1 MTGKGRPRLAGGPLE
16 AAISMQEND
25 PNSRLLVNDLHVAA
39 TAKLVEALVQS
50 ENKMRLRLDLL
61 SEVVFEI
68 DADRQITFVNKAWLA
83 VGGSKLESVRGRCLC
98 DLFVPEDRP
107 LVEAFVAANSAV
119 AGSGSITCRI
129 ARPDQRIRWVECSVV
144 PIGTKGWVGTMR
156 DVTDERHALEQ
167 LRLLSLVA
175 NHTDNF
181 VIITDAQGL
190 VRWVNRSFQDFTGYT
205 LDEIRGRTPGSVLQ
219 GPGTDR
225 AEARRLRDQIR
236 AHRSVT
242 SELLNYTK
250 DGTPYWVTIH
260 LTPIFDE
267 NGEIDSYIAV
277 QTNSTEMHRLYQQL
291 AEQKAQAE
299 DANEAKSQ
307 FLSNV
312 SHEIRTPLNAVIG
325 FLGLL
330 ERTAL
335 DAGQS
340 AYVDKMGS
348 ASRHLLRLI
357 NDILDFSKVEAR
369 MMQLDLHPF
378 ALDDVIRDVTDI
390 LRADCDRKGL
400 TCRVDTG
407 GLEGLHLIG
416 DAQKLTQILLNL
428 TSNAVKFTN
437 AGQVELLMQS
447 LSADPDHVLIRFG
460 VADSGIGLHA
470 DQIGH
475 IFKEFSQ
482 AEASTTRQFGG
493 TGLGLAISQ
502 SLAELMDGRIE
513 VDSAPGAGSRFH
525 FTLSFARAAPS
536 PQKAPGKGRSRN
548 APPRLTG
555 LRILLVEDNAI
566 NQMVA
571 QEILAAEG
579 AAVTVAA
586 NGLIAVT
593 TVDQAPDA
601 HDLVLMDV
609 QMPIMDGFQATRHIL
624 SRHPAV
630 PIVAMTANILPNDIA
645 QSVSSGMRAHVGKP
659 FDVDDLIAT
668 IRKHARPQGGS
679 GAAGSGDVAVLAPL
693 RQLLAEGDM
702 AALDVFAEIRA
713 AHRDTSPSWLVQVG
727 VAIEDLDFET
737 ALGLLPAPDA
747 EFADD

>member
-1 MTGKGRPRLAGGPLE
+1 
-16 AAISMQEND
+16 MQEND

-68 DADRQITFVNKAWLA
+68 DADRRITFVNKAWLA
-83 VGGSKLESVRGRCLC
+83 IGGSKLESVRGRWLC

-129 ARPDQRIRWVECSVV
+129 ARPDQRIRWVDCSIV
-144 PIGTKGWVGTMR
+144 PIGTNGWVGTMR
-156 DVTDERHALEQ
+156 DVTDERNALEQ

-190 VRWVNRSFQDFTGYT
+190 VRWVNRSFQDFTGYR
-205 LDEIRGRTPGSVLQ
+205 LDEIRGRTPGSFLQ

-225 AEARRLRDQIR
+225 TEADRLRDQIR

-242 SELLNYTK
+242 SELLNYTR

-267 NGEIDSYIAV
+267 NGDVDSYIAV
-277 QTNSTEMHRLYQQL
+277 QTNSTEMRQLYQQL
-291 AEQKAQAE
+291 AEQKLQAE
-299 DANEAKSQ
+299 KANVAKSQ

-335 DAGQS
+335 DPGQS
-340 AYVDKMGS
+340 AYVDKMGA

-369 MMQLDLHPF
+369 MMRLDLHPF
-378 ALDDVIRDVTDI
+378 ALDDVIRDVGNI

-400 TCRVDTG
+400 SCRIDAG
-407 GLEGLHLIG
+407 GLGGTHLIG
-416 DAQKLTQILLNL
+416 DAQKLTQVLLNL
-428 TSNAVKFTN
+428 TSNAVKFTPSGSVRF
-437 AGQVELLMQS
+437 ALQG
-447 LSADPDHVLIRFG
+447 LSEAPDHVVIRFE
-460 VADSGIGLHA
+460 VADTGIGLHA

-502 SLAELMDGRIE
+502 SLVELMDGRIQ

-525 FTLSFARAAPS
+525 FALRLGRAA
-536 PQKAPGKGRSRN
+536 APALAAPDTGRSRN
-548 APPRLTG
+548 GPPRLSG

-571 QEILAAEG
+571 QEILTGEG
-579 AAVTVAA
+579 AEVSVAENGLVAVT
-586 NGLIAVT
+586 AV
-593 TVDQAPDA
+593 DRAPDA

-609 QMPIMDGFQATRHIL
+609 QMPVMDGFQATRHIL
-624 SRHPAV
+624 SRHPSV
-630 PIVAMTANILPNDIA
+630 PIVAMTANILPDDIA
-645 QSVSSGMRAHVGKP
+645 QSVAAGMRAHVGKP
-659 FDVDDLIAT
+659 FHVDELVAT
-668 IRKHARPQGGS
+668 IRRHARPQGAS
-679 GAAGSGDVAVLAPL
+679 GMAGNGPDAALARL

-702 AALDVFAEIRA
+702 AALDVFAAFRDVLPGA
-713 AHRDTSPSWLVQVG
+713 APPWCGPVG
-727 VAIEDLDFET
+727 AAIDALDFET
-737 ALGLLPAPDA
+737 ALGLLPVNGQGPSDG
-747 EFADD
+747 

>member
-1 MTGKGRPRLAGGPLE
+1 
-16 AAISMQEND
+16 MQEND
-25 PNSRLLVNDLHVAA
+25 PKSRLLVNDLHVAA

-68 DADRQITFVNKAWLA
+68 DADRRITFVNKAWLA
-83 VGGSKLESVRGRCLC
+83 IGGTKLETVRGRWLC

-129 ARPDQRIRWVECSVV
+129 ARPDQRIRWVECSIV
-144 PIGTKGWVGTMR
+144 PIGTNGWVGTMR
-156 DVTDERHALEQ
+156 DVTDERYALEQ

-181 VIITDAQGL
+181 VIITDARGL
-190 VRWVNRSFQDFTGYT
+190 VRWVNRSFQDFTGYR
-205 LDEIRGRTPGSVLQ
+205 LDDIRGKSPGSFLQ
-219 GPGTDR
+219 GPETDR
-225 AEARRLRDQIR
+225 AEANRLRDHIR

-267 NGEIDSYIAV
+267 NGDVDSYIAV
-277 QTNSTEMHRLYQQL
+277 QSNSTEMHRLYQQL

-299 DANEAKSQ
+299 KANEAKSQ

-335 DAGQS
+335 DPGQS
-340 AYVDKMGS
+340 AYVDKMAAS
-348 ASRHLLRLI
+348 SRHLLRLI

-378 ALDDVIRDVTDI
+378 ALDDVIRDVADI

-400 TCRVDTG
+400 SCRVDAG
-407 GLEGLHLIG
+407 GLGGAHVVG
-416 DAQKLTQILLNL
+416 DAQKLTQVLLNL

-437 AGQVELLMQS
+437 AGGVGFAMQT
-447 LSADPDHVLIRFG
+447 LSEGADHITIRFE
-460 VADSGIGLHA
+460 VSDTGIGLHA

-525 FTLSFARAAPS
+525 FTLRFGRVAAPALA
-536 PQKAPGKGRSRN
+536 APERGRSRTT
-548 APPRLTG
+548 APRLSG

-571 QEILAAEG
+571 QEILTAEG
-579 AAVTVAA
+579 AKVSVAE

-593 TVDQAPDA
+593 AVDRAPEA

-630 PIVAMTANILPNDIA
+630 PIVAMTANTLPADIA
-645 QSVSSGMRAHVGKP
+645 QSVASGMRAHVGKP
-659 FDVDDLIAT
+659 FDVDDLVAT
-668 IRKHARPQGGS
+668 ILAHARATATPA
-679 GAAGSGDVAVLAPL
+679 AAGDGPAAALGRL

-702 AALDVFAEIRA
+702 AALDDFAAFRA
-713 AHRDTSPSWLVQVG
+713 ACPGDVPDWCGPVG
-727 VAIEDLDFET
+727 TAIAGLDFET
-737 ALGLLPAPDA
+737 ALALLPADGQGA
-747 EFADD
+747 GDG